1 MPDAAILQPGILKH
15 QIVIS
20 APSTTRDPHGQL
32 NAQWAPVLTTR
43 AAILSTASASFK
55 WSFSNNVLAAN
66 STACI
71 VIRFPA
77 IDVVPGQQIQFE
89 DETYEVQAVDDVQ
102 HRHRILNIACVG
114 LDIGSS

>member
-1 MPDAAILQPGILKH
+1 
-15 QIVIS
+15 
-20 APSTTRDPHGQL
+20 
-32 NAQWAPVLTTR
+32 
-43 AAILSTASASFK
+43 
-55 WSFSNNVLAAN
+55 VLAAN